1 MASYLRPGLT
11 ISEASNICMNVCR
24 AMCCRGPLLLELLPG
39 EVPAFYENGRK
50 LHIDLKLNVADDGRG
65 WVRFADH
72 PGESCPMLNP
82 VTFQCRI
89 YDDRPAR
96 CREFPEK
103 QTPGCQIS
111 GG

>member
-11 ISEASNICMNVCR
+11 ISEASHICMNVCH
-24 AMCCRGPLLLELLPG
+24 AMCCRGPLLLELLPQELRAFEEHARRLDVNL
-39 EVPAFYENGRK
+39 EV
-50 LHIDLKLNVADDGRG
+50 HTADDGRG
-65 WVRFADH
+65 WLRFADH
-72 PGESCPMLNP
+72 PGEKCPMLNP
-82 VTFQCRI
+82 VTFRCSI

-103 QTPGCQIS
+103 ETPGCQIS

>member
-1 MASYLRPGLT
+1 MPSYLRPGLT
-11 ISEASNICMNVCR
+11 ISEASHICMNVCR
-24 AMCCRGPLLLELLPG
+24 AMCCRGPLLLELLPP
-39 EVPAFYENGRK
+39 ELPAFEEQARK
-50 LHIDLKLNVADDGRG
+50 LKVELRVSRGNDGRG
-65 WVRFADH
+65 WLKFSDY
-72 PGESCPMLNP
+72 PGERCPMLNP

-96 CREFPEK
+96 CRDFPEK